1 MNRLFE
7 NYLFRN
13 YLFHKSSSSAKF
25 IRDINQEV
33 HHVSV
38 GFMGSLTTII
48 IELITILFLSGF
60 LLFFQTKNTI
70 FVIFFAFLITFL
82 IYSFLKKKISNFGE
96 LREKINL
103 LNIENIIQ
111 AFGGIKEIK
120 IFRKESNILQNFKSN
135 SKNIRKLN
143 FLISFFNETPKFFLN
158 LLL

>member
-1 MNRLFE
+1 MIIEFLNKIGLSDDLSSYVEFENILLFLFLIFVLKFLFLTLLSFIKNRFITGFQIDLMNRLFE

-82 IYSFLKKKISNFGE
+82 IYSFLKKNF
-96 LREKINL
+96 
-103 LNIENIIQ
+103 
-111 AFGGIKEIK
+111 
-120 IFRKESNILQNFKSN
+120 
-135 SKNIRKLN
+135 
-143 FLISFFNETPKFFLN
+143 
-158 LLL
+158 